1 MPFVY
6 LVWYCA
12 RHECHKSCGLLEKIK
27 FSRLSHWFAFKLSFV
42 WMFFLKK
49 NDHWLV
55 NYPLHCDTCQKW
67 FYNRIFVFKKA
78 TPYTI
83 VIAFCPQMSLL
94 MVNWKLFKSTSC
106 CGGIWRC
113 LVDFLTP
120 VFRSLLLMP
129 GPAVENL
136 LVKNKS
142 RPMAETLNRK
152 HPTNIFSS
160 ITNLLFSNS

>member
-1 MPFVY
+1 MPSVY
-6 LVWYCA
+6 LVWYCT
-12 RHECHKSCGLLEKIK
+12 RHESHKSCGLLEKVK
-27 FSRLSHWFAFKLSFV
+27 FFRVTHCWFAFKLSFV
-42 WMFFLKK
+42 LMFFLKK
-49 NDHWLV
+49 HDHWLV
-55 NYPLHCDTCQKW
+55 NYPLHCDTYSKMD
-67 FYNRIFVFKKA
+67 IFFKKA
-78 TPYTI
+78 TFCTI

-129 GPAVENL
+129 GPAVENS